1 MAHQHYG
8 HSRTTLKA
16 IARKDAVKSGTA
28 RRFQVDLEPKGIL
41 SGEELIAELAKY
53 GFDNE
58 PIRAE
63 TALLTIEKFIEKK
76 LSEGYQIKG
85 PVPIKSEKPEARIE
99 AHSVC
104 RNQSESIVRAS

>member
-16 IARKDAVKSGTA
+16 IARKSAVKSGTA

-63 TALLTIEKFIEKK
+63 TTLLTIEKFIEKK

-85 PVPIKSEKPEARIE
+85 PVPIKSPLTR
-99 AHSVC
+99 
-104 RNQSESIVRAS
+104 R